1 MITAYFRAENQILE
15 LTVEAADALPEN
27 LCWLDLDEPSDLE
40 RASVS
45 EKLGIEVPSQAEMRE
60 IEVSSRLYVEG
71 NVIHLTTSL
80 LVGAD
85 SPEPELAELTIIIT
99 PKYLV
104 VVRFAA
110 PKSVAIFTARAK
122 RNPALVADV
131 NNAALTLL
139 DAIADRTADTLEM
152 TGRQVNVLSRQV
164 FPSPT
169 ALSNLSVRRRRWW
182 HRRASE
188 AHESAPQAPL
198 KDLLY
203 GVGRTGD
210 MLHRSYH
217 SINGMIRMTAF
228 LAHVMA
234 GRLSPEQMV
243 LMQTLQ
249 SDLKSLHDHADFMI
263 QETTFLL
270 DAVLGQING
279 EQNDIFRFLMMSSTL
294 FLPASLLAGI
304 YGMNMPGV
312 PGMETHWVVWVVFG
326 VMVLSAIG
334 SLVYFKRRGWW

>member
-110 PKSVAIFTARAK
+110 PKSVAIGGVIRPRPDALRRSTGTSPDFAEFGAR
-122 RNPALVADV
+122 RC
-131 NNAALTLL
+131 
-139 DAIADRTADTLEM
+139 
-152 TGRQVNVLSRQV
+152 GRGS
-164 FPSPT
+164 
-169 ALSNLSVRRRRWW
+169 
-182 HRRASE
+182 
-188 AHESAPQAPL
+188 
-198 KDLLY
+198 
-203 GVGRTGD
+203 
-210 MLHRSYH
+210 
-217 SINGMIRMTAF
+217 
-228 LAHVMA
+228 
-234 GRLSPEQMV
+234 
-243 LMQTLQ
+243 
-249 SDLKSLHDHADFMI
+249 
-263 QETTFLL
+263 TT
-270 DAVLGQING
+270 
-279 EQNDIFRFLMMSSTL
+279 
-294 FLPASLLAGI
+294 PASG
-304 YGMNMPGV
+304 G
-312 PGMETHWVVWVVFG
+312 
-326 VMVLSAIG
+326 
-334 SLVYFKRRGWW
+334 RG